1 MRAYFKEFI
10 GQSEPVSVGKLKDY
24 CSMQYGYTETATNEP
39 IGSKFLRIT
48 DIAQSYI
55 DWSAVPYCP
64 ITDDNH
70 ARGESAGPPARRFP
84 RAPAPRDRPAP
95 DASRSVSARSLKSVR
110 TVILRGDSPL
120 WKRQ

>member
-1 MRAYFKEFI
+1 MDRYQIVAKLGSGGTAGSGANGRPRTAGLRAFAPS
-10 GQSEPVSVGKLKDY
+10 GSVGIPPV
-24 CSMQYGYTETATNEP
+24 A
-39 IGSKFLRIT
+39 
-48 DIAQSYI
+48 
-55 DWSAVPYCP
+55 
-64 ITDDNH
+64 